1 MDQSI
6 DFKARA
12 LGSCTYGAS
21 WVVNSQLNAAL
32 IPNFCIFDR
41 VNPVRTDYCDQARY
55 VVTVVSFGY
64 VFLHQR
70 AAEEDLM
77 YVYVCTT
84 TMTMDSVSQV
94 NNNT

>member
-32 IPNFCIFDR
+32 IPNFCIFDG
-41 VNPVRTDYCDQARY
+41 VNPVRTDYCDQARKAIRHNSRTQSVFITLIY
-55 VVTVVSFGY
+55 SAWTKVCVQQLTNITQKCMQTFGQS
-64 VFLHQR
+64 L
-70 AAEEDLM
+70 
-77 YVYVCTT
+77 
-84 TMTMDSVSQV
+84 
-94 NNNT
+94 